1 MRGSKGKLLSL
12 LKRRGASGF
21 DFITD
26 LHQSLYASQ
35 EFHRKKGELQ
45 LNIRKAR
52 LEEASQLSDLSFRSK
67 AHWGYSEEFME
78 ACRQDLT
85 ITPAYLSE
93 VHVFVAEDEGEIK
106 GFFGLEREEDRCL
119 LNYLFVLPAAIGQGY
134 GRALW
139 CKMMEVAKELGVRTV
154 QIHSDPYAEPF
165 YLSMGAK
172 RIGEIKSTVFAGRM
186 LPLMEAGV
194 DRDL

>member
-1 MRGSKGKLLSL
+1 M
-12 LKRRGASGF
+12 
-21 DFITD
+21 
-26 LHQSLYASQ
+26 
-35 EFHRKKGELQ
+35 
-45 LNIRKAR
+45 NIRKAR

-93 VHVFVAEDEGEIK
+93 AHVFVAEDGGEIK
-106 GFFGLEREEDRCL
+106 GFFGLEREVDRCL